1 MAIPT
6 WAASAGESAQ
16 QLKENEYLRRIAE
29 DPKVR
34 ENARVAYRSARE
46 AFDRISAADNPA
58 AAILDDD
65 KVRRSI
71 KKAGDAAME
80 ARDRVVSPPRKSHVV
95 RNLLILAAA
104 AALAVAVSAGL
115 RDKILDL
122 VFGAEEEFDYVPT
135 TAPPAPSA
143 TVETP
148 QEAPEAQ
155 AAAAAASANG
165 DGSASAESEDSED

>member
-1 MAIPT
+1 MALST
-6 WAASAGESAQ
+6 WAANASESAQ

-34 ENARVAYRSARE
+34 ENARVAYESARD

-71 KKAGDAAME
+71 KKASDAALE
-80 ARDRVVSPPRKSHVV
+80 ARDRVIAPPRKSHLV
-95 RNLLILAAA
+95 RNLLILTAG

-135 TAPPAPSA
+135 TAPPASAA
-143 TVETP
+143 TVTTP
-148 QEAPEAQ
+148 APEAEA
-155 AAAAAASANG
+155 AAAAAASTNG
-165 DGSASAESEDSED
+165 DGSAAGSD

>member
-1 MAIPT
+1 MAIST
-6 WAASAGESAQ
+6 WAANASESAQ

-34 ENARVAYRSARE
+34 ENARVAYESARD

-71 KKAGDAAME
+71 KKASDAALE
-80 ARDRVVSPPRKSHVV
+80 ARDRVIAPPRKSHLA
-95 RNLLILAAA
+95 RNILILTAG
-104 AALAVAVSAGL
+104 AALAVVVSVGL

-135 TAPPAPSA
+135 TAPPTSAA
-143 TVETP
+143 TVTTP
-148 QEAPEAQ
+148 APEAEA
-155 AAAAAASANG
+155 AAAAAASTNG
-165 DGSASAESEDSED
+165 DGSAAGSD

>member
-1 MAIPT
+1 MALST
-6 WAASAGESAQ
+6 WAANASESAQ
-16 QLKENEYLRRIAE
+16 QLKDNEYLRRIAE

-34 ENARVAYRSARE
+34 ENARVAYESARD

-71 KKAGDAAME
+71 KKASDAALE
-80 ARDRVVSPPRKSHVV
+80 ARDRVIAPPRKSHIV
-95 RNLLILAAA
+95 RNLLILSAG
-104 AALAVAVSAGL
+104 AALAVVVSVGL

-135 TAPPAPSA
+135 TAPPAATATASA
-143 TVETP
+143 PEPETP
-148 QEAPEAQ
+148 
-155 AAAAAASANG
+155 AASAASSNG
-165 DGSASAESEDSED
+165 DGSAAADSDD

>member
-6 WAASAGESAQ
+6 WAASASESAQ

-34 ENARVAYRSARE
+34 ENARVAYQSARE

-58 AAILDDD
+58 AAILDDS

-71 KKAGDAAME
+71 KKASDAALE
-80 ARDRVVSPPRKSHVV
+80 ARDRVVSPPRKSHIV
-95 RNLLILAAA
+95 RNLLILVAG
-104 AALAVAVSAGL
+104 AALAVALSAAL

-135 TAPPAPSA
+135 TAPPTATATASAPEP
-143 TVETP
+143 ETP
-148 QEAPEAQ
+148 
-155 AAAAAASANG
+155 AASAASSNG
-165 DGSASAESEDSED
+165 DGSAAPDSDD

>member
-1 MAIPT
+1 MALST
-6 WAASAGESAQ
+6 WAANASESAQ

-34 ENARVAYRSARE
+34 ENARVAYESARD

-71 KKAGDAAME
+71 KKSSDAALE
-80 ARDRVVSPPRKSHVV
+80 ARDRVIAPPRKSHLV
-95 RNLLILAAA
+95 RNLLILTAG

-135 TAPPAPSA
+135 TAPPTSAA
-143 TVETP
+143 TVTTP
-148 QEAPEAQ
+148 APEAEA
-155 AAAAAASANG
+155 AAAAAASTNG
-165 DGSASAESEDSED
+165 DGSAAGSD

>member
-1 MAIPT
+1 MAIST
-6 WAASAGESAQ
+6 WAANASESAQ

-34 ENARVAYRSARE
+34 ENARVAYESARD

-71 KKAGDAAME
+71 KKASDAALE
-80 ARDRVVSPPRKSHVV
+80 ARDRVIAPPRKSHLA
-95 RNLLILAAA
+95 RNILILTAG
-104 AALAVAVSAGL
+104 AALAVVVSVGL

-135 TAPPAPSA
+135 TAPPTSAA
-143 TVETP
+143 TVTTP
-148 QEAPEAQ
+148 APEAEA
-155 AAAAAASANG
+155 AAAAAASTNG
-165 DGSASAESEDSED
+165 DGAADDA

>member
-6 WAASAGESAQ
+6 WAANASESAQ

-34 ENARVAYRSARE
+34 ENARVAYQSARD
-46 AFDRISAADNPA
+46 AFERISAADNPA

-71 KKAGDAAME
+71 KKASDAAME
-80 ARDRVVSPPRKSHVV
+80 ARDRVVSPPRKSHLL
-95 RNLLILAAA
+95 RNLLILTAG

-115 RDKILDL
+115 RDRILDL

-135 TAPPAPSA
+135 TAPPTPSA

-148 QEAPEAQ
+148 AAAPEAES
-155 AAAAAASANG
+155 AAAAAASSNG
-165 DGSASAESEDSED
+165 DGSAHSDSDD

>member
-1 MAIPT
+1 MAIST
-6 WAASAGESAQ
+6 WAANASESAQ

-34 ENARVAYRSARE
+34 ENARVAYESARD
-46 AFDRISAADNPA
+46 AFQRISEADNPA

-71 KKAGDAAME
+71 KKASDAALE
-80 ARDRVVSPPRKSHVV
+80 ARDRVVAPPRKSHLV
-95 RNLLILAAA
+95 RNLLILTAG
-104 AALAVAVSAGL
+104 AALAVAVSATL

-135 TAPPAPSA
+135 TAPPTSMA
-143 TVETP
+143 TAGTPTETP
-148 QEAPEAQ
+148 
-155 AAAAAASANG
+155 AAAAASVNG
-165 DGSASAESEDSED
+165 DGSASAETASETD

>member
-1 MAIPT
+1 MAIST
-6 WAASAGESAQ
+6 WAANASESAQ

-34 ENARVAYRSARE
+34 ENARVAYESARE

-58 AAILDDD
+58 AAILDDA

-71 KKAGDAAME
+71 KRASDAALE
-80 ARDRVVSPPRKSHVV
+80 ARDRVVSPPRKSHLV
-95 RNLLILAAA
+95 RNLLILTAG

-135 TAPPAPSA
+135 TAPPPSA
-143 TVETP
+143 ATVSEP
-148 QEAPEAQ
+148 P
-155 AAAAAASANG
+155 AAAAASNG
-165 DGSASAESEDSED
+165 DGPAAADAD

>member
-1 MAIPT
+1 MAIST
-6 WAASAGESAQ
+6 WASSASESAQ

-34 ENARVAYRSARE
+34 ENARVAYQSARE

-58 AAILDDD
+58 AAILDDA

-71 KKAGDAAME
+71 KKASDAALE
-80 ARDRVVSPPRKSHVV
+80 ARDRVVSPPRKSHIV
-95 RNLLILAAA
+95 RNLLILVAG
-104 AALAVAVSAGL
+104 AALAVALSAAL

-135 TAPPAPSA
+135 TAPPTTTATASAPEP
-143 TVETP
+143 ETP
-148 QEAPEAQ
+148 
-155 AAAAAASANG
+155 AASAASSNG
-165 DGSASAESEDSED
+165 DGSAAADSDD

>member
-6 WAASAGESAQ
+6 WAATASENAQ
-16 QLKENEYLRRIAE
+16 QLKDNEYLRRIAE

-34 ENARVAYRSARE
+34 ENARVAYESARD
-46 AFDRISAADNPA
+46 AFQRISEADNPA

-71 KKAGDAAME
+71 KKASDAALE
-80 ARDRVVSPPRKSHVV
+80 ARDRVIAPPRKSHIV
-95 RNLLILAAA
+95 RNLLILSAG
-104 AALAVAVSAGL
+104 AALAVVVSVGL

-135 TAPPAPSA
+135 TAPPTSAATASAPTA
-143 TVETP
+143 
-148 QEAPEAQ
+148 APEAEA
-155 AAAAAASANG
+155 AAAAAASTNG
-165 DGSASAESEDSED
+165 DGSSADAD

>member
-1 MAIPT
+1 MALST
-6 WAASAGESAQ
+6 WAANASESAQ

-34 ENARVAYRSARE
+34 ENARVAYESARD

-71 KKAGDAAME
+71 KKASDAALE
-80 ARDRVVSPPRKSHVV
+80 ARDRVIAPPRKSHLV
-95 RNLLILAAA
+95 RNLLILSAG
-104 AALAVAVSAGL
+104 AALAVVVSVGL
-115 RDKILDL
+115 RDRILDL

-135 TAPPAPSA
+135 TAPPTSAATASAP
-143 TVETP
+143 
-148 QEAPEAQ
+148 APEAEA
-155 AAAAAASANG
+155 AAAAAASTNG
-165 DGSASAESEDSED
+165 DGSAADSDSD

>member
-1 MAIPT
+1 MALST
-6 WAASAGESAQ
+6 WAANASESAQ

-34 ENARVAYRSARE
+34 ENARVAYESARD

-71 KKAGDAAME
+71 KKASDAALE
-80 ARDRVVSPPRKSHVV
+80 ARDRVIAPPRKSHLV
-95 RNLLILAAA
+95 RNLLILTAG

-135 TAPPAPSA
+135 TAPPTSAA
-143 TVETP
+143 TVTTP
-148 QEAPEAQ
+148 APEAEA
-155 AAAAAASANG
+155 AAAAAASTNG
-165 DGSASAESEDSED
+165 DGSAAGSD

>member
-6 WAASAGESAQ
+6 WASSASESAQ

-34 ENARVAYRSARE
+34 ENARVAYQSARE

-58 AAILDDD
+58 AAILDDA

-71 KKAGDAAME
+71 KRASDAALE
-80 ARDRVVSPPRKSHVV
+80 ARDRVVSPPKSHLV
-95 RNLLILAAA
+95 RNLLIIVAG
-104 AALAVAVSAGL
+104 AALAVAVSAAL
-115 RDKILDL
+115 RDRILDL

-135 TAPPAPSA
+135 TAPPAA
-143 TVETP
+143 TATAS
-148 QEAPEAQ
+148 APES
-155 AAAAAASANG
+155 AAAAAASSNG
-165 DGSASAESEDSED
+165 DGSAATAAASDED

>member
-1 MAIPT
+1 MALST
-6 WAASAGESAQ
+6 WAANASESAQ

-34 ENARVAYRSARE
+34 ENARVAYESARD

-71 KKAGDAAME
+71 KKASDAALE
-80 ARDRVVSPPRKSHVV
+80 ARDRVIAPPRKSHLA
-95 RNLLILAAA
+95 RNILILTAG
-104 AALAVAVSAGL
+104 AALAVVVSVGL

-135 TAPPAPSA
+135 TAPPTSAA
-143 TVETP
+143 TVTTP
-148 QEAPEAQ
+148 APEAEA
-155 AAAAAASANG
+155 AAAAAASTNG
-165 DGSASAESEDSED
+165 DGSAAGSD

>member
-1 MAIPT
+1 MALST
-6 WAASAGESAQ
+6 WAANASESAQ
-16 QLKENEYLRRIAE
+16 QLKDNEYLKRIAE

-34 ENARVAYRSARE
+34 ENARVAYESARE

-71 KKAGDAAME
+71 KKASDAALE
-80 ARDRVVSPPRKSHVV
+80 ARDRVIAPPRKSRLA
-95 RNLLILAAA
+95 RNLLILTAG
-104 AALAVAVSAGL
+104 AALAVVVSVGL

-135 TAPPAPSA
+135 TAPPTSAATASAP
-143 TVETP
+143 TP
-148 QEAPEAQ
+148 APEAEA
-155 AAAAAASANG
+155 AAAAAASTNG
-165 DGSASAESEDSED
+165 DGSAADPDSD